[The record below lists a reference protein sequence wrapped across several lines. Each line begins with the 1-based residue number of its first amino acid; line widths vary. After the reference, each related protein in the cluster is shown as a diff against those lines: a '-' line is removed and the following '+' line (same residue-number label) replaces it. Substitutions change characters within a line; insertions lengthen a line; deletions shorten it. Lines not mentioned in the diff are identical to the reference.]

1 MPVVDGKHY
10 PYTKEGKK
18 RAEEAKKK
26 KKKKKKKSGG
36 SSVDKAFSNKY

>member
-26 KKKKKKKSGG
+26 KKKSGG
-36 SSVDKAFSNKY
+36 SLVDKAISNKN

>member
-26 KKKKKKKSGG
+26 KKKSGG
-36 SSVDKAFSNKY
+36 SLVDKAFSNKY